1 MKLLLYLALLIVLAF
16 AGWAASGS
24 SARAGFAWLAE
35 TTTTTDT
42 TTTDET
48 TSTDATTTA
57 PTDST
62 TTDTTATTTTEST
75 TTTTTAVDNPPSF
88 QNVPGPVTIE
98 ANGPGGSIGN
108 YTPPTAVDDND
119 GPRPVGCNPATG
131 SLFPLGATTV
141 TCTATDSVGNQAQA
155 TFVVTV
161 RDTTPPT
168 LSVPEPHTVYATTA
182 LGIGDSDAAVIAF
195 IGAAGATDIVDP
207 SPAVGAFLHSF
218 LPVGTTVITFYARD
232 FSGNSITRDVLLTVL
247 PQPPAGTPQLPP
259 PVVAAAPP
267 NVGNLSLVSR
277 DGALGLTWQMPPEC
291 AQVVVTR
298 SNSDGSDGHVVY
310 TGESNTFNDV
320 GLENGVEYR
329 YVVRCIDAA
338 GNRSAGVAIVAVPH
352 RNMLRSPK
360 DGARLKKPPK
370 LAWARD
376 AEADYYNLQL
386 LRNGVRIFAAWPVK
400 PTFTLK
406 KSWKYGGRNYK
417 LSPGRYEWYVWPGFG
432 QRTAANY
439 GALLG
444 VRTFLIRR

>member
-1 MKLLLYLALLIVLAF
+1 MRP
-16 AGWAASGS
+16 S
-24 SARAGFAWLAE
+24 SH
-35 TTTTTDT
+35 
-42 TTTDET
+42 
-48 TSTDATTTA
+48 S
-57 PTDST
+57 S
-62 TTDTTATTTTEST
+62 S
-75 TTTTTAVDNPPSF
+75 
-88 QNVPGPVTIE
+88 
-98 ANGPGGSIGN
+98 
-108 YTPPTAVDDND
+108 
-119 GPRPVGCNPATG
+119 
-131 SLFPLGATTV
+131 
-141 TCTATDSVGNQAQA
+141 
-155 TFVVTV
+155 
-161 RDTTPPT
+161 
-168 LSVPEPHTVYATTA
+168 
-182 LGIGDSDAAVIAF
+182 
-195 IGAAGATDIVDP
+195 AAGATDIVDP

-218 LPVGTTVITFYARD
+218 LPVGDNRD
-232 FSGNSITRDVLLTVL
+232 HVLSHETSAATASTRDVLLTVL

-298 SNSDGSDGHVVY
+298 SNSDGSDEHVVY

>member
-1 MKLLLYLALLIVLAF
+1 MRPSLRSSRQR
-16 AGWAASGS
+16 AS
-24 SARAGFAWLAE
+24 
-35 TTTTTDT
+35 
-42 TTTDET
+42 
-48 TSTDATTTA
+48 
-57 PTDST
+57 
-62 TTDTTATTTTEST
+62 
-75 TTTTTAVDNPPSF
+75 
-88 QNVPGPVTIE
+88 
-98 ANGPGGSIGN
+98 
-108 YTPPTAVDDND
+108 
-119 GPRPVGCNPATG
+119 
-131 SLFPLGATTV
+131 
-141 TCTATDSVGNQAQA
+141 
-155 TFVVTV
+155 
-161 RDTTPPT
+161 
-168 LSVPEPHTVYATTA
+168 
-182 LGIGDSDAAVIAF
+182 
-195 IGAAGATDIVDP
+195 TDIVDP
-207 SPAVGAFLHSF
+207 NPVVGSDLHSF
-218 LPVGTTVITFYARD
+218 LPVGVTTIKFFARD
-232 FSGNSITRDVLLTVL
+232 FSGNGVEHDVLLTVL

-298 SNSDGSDGHVVY
+298 SNSDGSDEHVVY